1 VKKYYKLLVLVI
13 TCCCVHFS
21 ATAQNQTNDLIKQG
35 VDLHNQ
41 GKYAEAIS
49 KFEGVLKTDPENG
62 YANYEMAFSLYASK
76 KPEDA
81 IPHLEK
87 AVKSTNISLSVA
99 AYALLASI
107 YDEVNK
113 PKKAIETYKEAIKI
127 NPDYP
132 QIYYNLGIAYS
143 RDQQYADAPLCPG
156 NLSPKQA
163 GQCIG
168 SFLQHDFD

>member
-49 KFEGVLKTDPENG
+49 KFEGVLKTDPEK
-62 YANYEMAFSLYASK
+62 AFSLYASK

-143 RDQQYADAPLCPG
+143 RDQQYADAE
-156 NLSPKQA
+156 NAAIEAIKHSKTS
-163 GQCIG
+163 G
-168 SFLQHDFD
+168 SMHWKLFAA